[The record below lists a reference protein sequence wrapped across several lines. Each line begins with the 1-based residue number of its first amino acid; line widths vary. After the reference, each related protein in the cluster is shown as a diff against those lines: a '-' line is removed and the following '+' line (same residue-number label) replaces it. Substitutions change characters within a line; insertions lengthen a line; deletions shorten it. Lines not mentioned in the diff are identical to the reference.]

1 MKRLITAVC
10 RNGGFSAFF
19 ETFVL
24 VESSVIFSNFGAESP
39 PLLQAAKTLA
49 ASVKDDRA
57 TTYRRLKTRKKQ
69 TILTGDQHTEHTQT
83 GQRVSRPDVLYF
95 LPNRNFFKTI
105 LASRTSG
112 TFGFAPTH
120 KPTLRKI
127 KRAKIF
133 QTHRYSVDN
142 YSIVF
147 YTEI

>member
-1 MKRLITAVC
+1 
-10 RNGGFSAFF
+10 
-19 ETFVL
+19 
-24 VESSVIFSNFGAESP
+24 
-39 PLLQAAKTLA
+39 LA

-95 LPNRNFFKTI
+95 LPNRNFLKTI

-120 KPTLRKI
+120 KADPS
-127 KRAKIF
+127 AKPKEPLF
-133 QTHRYSVDN
+133 SLHTDDN
-142 YSIVF
+142 YKLDTNKMLKNMFNILHLLNVNFISL
-147 YTEI
+147 TH